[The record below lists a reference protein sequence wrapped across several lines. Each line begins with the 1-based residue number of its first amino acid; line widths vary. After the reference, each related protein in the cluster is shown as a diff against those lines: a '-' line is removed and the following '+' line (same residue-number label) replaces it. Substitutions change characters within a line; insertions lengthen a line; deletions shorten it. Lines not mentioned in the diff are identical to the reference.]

1 MVCEGALVP
10 MTTSVSLTSSQMFV
24 ISARFAAASSLL
36 IPTVKTADRCPSRI
50 TARELSPAVSPMRC
64 SSLLVVVTADD
75 NFVVDDLD
83 DCWFGDS
90 SCCLCAPLIKML
102 LFGCLLFL
110 YCMRVRLSEDKG
122 ESYGYVDST

>member
-83 DCWFGDS
+83 DCWFGV
-90 SCCLCAPLIKML
+90 L
-102 LFGCLLFL
+102 LAVACKRILVKTT
-110 YCMRVRLSEDKG
+110 Y
-122 ESYGYVDST
+122 